1 MKFQFKL
8 EKILALR
15 EREKE
20 EAISNY
26 QKSVKSFEEIA
37 LELYKLLKKKE
48 DLMKFQEDQ
57 LMAGLAVQE
66 IRHYQNFINNLE
78 LSINHLQELVVN
90 ARTRMNWF
98 QQLLNEKNIEVKK
111 YETMKE
117 ESLKQFLEQLK
128 RAENKE
134 MDEISTLQF
143 IRQSVMR

>member
-8 EKILALR
+8 DKILTLK

-37 LELYKLLKKKE
+37 LELYQLLKKKE
-48 DLMKFQEDQ
+48 DLITFQENQ
-57 LMAGLAVQE
+57 LMTGLAVQE
-66 IRHYQNFINNLE
+66 IRHYQKFISNLE
-78 LSINHLQELVVN
+78 ISINHLQELVVN

-98 QQLLNEKNIEVKK
+98 EQLLNEKNIEVRK
-111 YETMKE
+111 YETIKE
-117 ESLKQFLEQLK
+117 DNHKRFLEQLK
-128 RAENKE
+128 LVENKE

>member
-8 EKILALR
+8 DKILTLK

-20 EAISNY
+20 EAVSNY

-37 LELYKLLKKKE
+37 LELYQMLKKKE
-48 DLMKFQEDQ
+48 DLVSYQENQ
-57 LMAGLAVQE
+57 LMTGLSVQE
-66 IRHYQNFINNLE
+66 IRHYQKFISNLE
-78 LSINHLQELVVN
+78 VSINHLQQLVVN

-98 QQLLNEKNIEVKK
+98 EQLLNEKNIEVKK
-111 YETMKE
+111 YETIKE
-117 ESLKQFLEQLK
+117 ENHKQFLEQLK
-128 RAENKE
+128 LVENKE